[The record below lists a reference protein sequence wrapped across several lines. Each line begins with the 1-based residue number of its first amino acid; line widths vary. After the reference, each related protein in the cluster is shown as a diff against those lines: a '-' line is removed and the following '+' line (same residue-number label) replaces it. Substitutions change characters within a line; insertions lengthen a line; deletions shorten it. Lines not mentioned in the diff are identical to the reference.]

1 MSQLLQ
7 NVEFR
12 RRSLLL
18 LAVSVI
24 ACAVGFVIQPACG
37 FLALAVCLFFLLY
50 YLVTSLRRD
59 RQIEQ
64 LSRCIDQALYGRDGA
79 LLSACQEGEL
89 AILQTQ
95 LQKLLVKLR
104 QSSARDQEDKAFLRD
119 AIADISHQL
128 RTPMTSLNLIAAMLP
143 EVGAD
148 SVRQRE
154 LQQQLNQ
161 LLQRIDWLV
170 DALLNLAKIDAGTA
184 YFRRNT
190 LDAAQV
196 LRQAA
201 EPLEI
206 ALEIREI
213 TLQVTGS
220 GSYTGDGAWSA
231 EALGNI
237 LKNCMEHVPQGGK
250 ILVEISQTPLYT
262 QLCLQDTGP
271 GFAPDDLPHLF
282 ERFYKGHNAAANSF
296 GIGLALA
303 QRIISAQNGT
313 IRAQN
318 APEGGALFTVRFYHG
333 TI

>member
-37 FLALAVCLFFLLY
+37 FLTLVVCLFFLLY

-59 RQIEQ
+59 RQMEE
-64 LSRCIDQALYGRDGA
+64 LSQCIDQALYGRDGA

-95 LQKLLVKLR
+95 LRKLLVKLR
-104 QSSARDQEDKAFLRD
+104 QNSVRDQEDKAFLRD
-119 AIADISHQL
+119 SIADISHQL

-143 EVGAD
+143 EVGVD

-190 LDAAQV
+190 LDAARV

-201 EPLEI
+201 KPLEI

>member
-37 FLALAVCLFFLLY
+37 FLTLVVCLFFLLY

-59 RQIEQ
+59 RQMEQ
-64 LSRCIDQALYGRDGA
+64 LSQCIDQALYGRDGA

-95 LQKLLVKLR
+95 LRKLLVKLR

-119 AIADISHQL
+119 SIADISHQL

-303 QRIISAQNGT
+303 PRIISAQNGT

>member
-37 FLALAVCLFFLLY
+37 FLTLAVCLFFLLY

-59 RQIEQ
+59 RQMEQ
-64 LSRCIDQALYGRDGA
+64 LSQCIDQALYGRDGA

-170 DALLNLAKIDAGTA
+170 DAHLNLAKIDAGTA

>member
-37 FLALAVCLFFLLY
+37 FLTLAVCLFFLLY

-59 RQIEQ
+59 RQMEQ
-64 LSRCIDQALYGRDGA
+64 LSQCIDQALYGRDGA

-119 AIADISHQL
+119 SIADISHQL

-143 EVGAD
+143 EVGGD

-318 APEGGALFTVRFYHG
+318 APEGGALFTVRFYYG

>member
-7 NVEFR
+7 NAEFR

-37 FLALAVCLFFLLY
+37 FLTLAVCLFFLLY

-59 RQIEQ
+59 RQMEQ
-64 LSRCIDQALYGRDGA
+64 LSQCIDQALYGRDGA
-79 LLSACQEGEL
+79 LLSACQEREL

-119 AIADISHQL
+119 SIADISHQL

-206 ALEIREI
+206 AREIRGI

>member
-7 NVEFR
+7 NAEFR

-37 FLALAVCLFFLLY
+37 FLTLAVCLFFLLY
-50 YLVTSLRRD
+50 YLMTSLRRD
-59 RQIEQ
+59 RQMEQ
-64 LSRCIDQALYGRDGA
+64 LSQCIDQALYGRDGA

-119 AIADISHQL
+119 SIADISHQL

-206 ALEIREI
+206 AREIREI

>member
-37 FLALAVCLFFLLY
+37 FLTLAVCLFFLLY

-59 RQIEQ
+59 RQMEQ
-64 LSRCIDQALYGRDGA
+64 LSQCIDQALYGRDGA

-119 AIADISHQL
+119 SIADISHQL

-206 ALEIREI
+206 AREIREI

-220 GSYTGDGAWSA
+220 GSYTGDAAWSA

>member
-37 FLALAVCLFFLLY
+37 FLTLVVCLFFLLY

-59 RQIEQ
+59 RQMEE
-64 LSRCIDQALYGRDGA
+64 LSQCIDQALYGRDGA

-95 LQKLLVKLR
+95 LRKLLVKLR
-104 QSSARDQEDKAFLRD
+104 QNGVRDQEDKAFLRD
-119 AIADISHQL
+119 SIADISHQL

-143 EVGAD
+143 EVGVD

-201 EPLEI
+201 KPLEI

>member
-1 MSQLLQ
+1 
-7 NVEFR
+7 
-12 RRSLLL
+12 
-18 LAVSVI
+18 
-24 ACAVGFVIQPACG
+24 
-37 FLALAVCLFFLLY
+37 
-50 YLVTSLRRD
+50 
-59 RQIEQ
+59 
-64 LSRCIDQALYGRDGA
+64 
-79 LLSACQEGEL
+79 
-89 AILQTQ
+89 
-95 LQKLLVKLR
+95 
-104 QSSARDQEDKAFLRD
+104 
-119 AIADISHQL
+119 
-128 RTPMTSLNLIAAMLP
+128 MLP
-143 EVGAD
+143 EVGGD

-184 YFRRNT
+184 YFLRNT

-196 LRQAA
+196 LAA
-201 EPLEI
+201 
-206 ALEIREI
+206 
-213 TLQVTGS
+213 S
-220 GSYTGDGAWSA
+220 GG
-231 EALGNI
+231 ALGDRAGDPGDHAAGHG
-237 LKNCMEHVPQGGK
+237 LRQLYRRWRLVCRSAGEYPEELYGACAARRQDPGGD
-250 ILVEISQTPLYT
+250 LADAPLYAA
-262 QLCLQDTGP
+262 LPTGYRP

>member
-7 NVEFR
+7 NAEFR

-37 FLALAVCLFFLLY
+37 FLTLAVCLFFLLY

-59 RQIEQ
+59 RQMEQ
-64 LSRCIDQALYGRDGA
+64 LSQCIDQALYGRDGA

-119 AIADISHQL
+119 SIADISHQL

-143 EVGAD
+143 EVGGV

-206 ALEIREI
+206 AREIRGI

>member
-12 RRSLLL
+12 RRSRLL

-37 FLALAVCLFFLLY
+37 FLTLAVCLFFLLY

-59 RQIEQ
+59 RQMEQ
-64 LSRCIDQALYGRDGA
+64 LSQCIDQALYGRDGA

-119 AIADISHQL
+119 SIADISHQL

-143 EVGAD
+143 EVGGD

-206 ALEIREI
+206 AREIRGI

>member
-59 RQIEQ
+59 RQMEQ
-64 LSRCIDQALYGRDGA
+64 LSQCIDQALYGRDGA

-119 AIADISHQL
+119 SIADISHQL

-213 TLQVTGS
+213 TLQVTGF

>member
-7 NVEFR
+7 NAEFR

-37 FLALAVCLFFLLY
+37 FLTLAVCLFFLLY

-59 RQIEQ
+59 RQMEQ
-64 LSRCIDQALYGRDGA
+64 LSQCIDQALYGRDGA

-119 AIADISHQL
+119 SIADISHQL

-148 SVRQRE
+148 PVRQRE
-154 LQQQLNQ
+154 LQQQINQ

>member
-37 FLALAVCLFFLLY
+37 FLTLAVCLFFLLY

-59 RQIEQ
+59 RQMEQ
-64 LSRCIDQALYGRDGA
+64 LSQCIDQALYGRDGA

-119 AIADISHQL
+119 SIADISHQL

-148 SVRQRE
+148 SARQRE

-250 ILVEISQTPLYT
+250 ILVEILQTPLYT

>member
-7 NVEFR
+7 NAEFR

-37 FLALAVCLFFLLY
+37 FLTLAVCLFFLLY

-59 RQIEQ
+59 RQMEQ
-64 LSRCIDQALYGRDGA
+64 LSQCIDQALYGRDGA

-119 AIADISHQL
+119 SIADISHQL

-206 ALEIREI
+206 AREIREI

>member
-59 RQIEQ
+59 RQMEQ
-64 LSRCIDQALYGRDGA
+64 LSQCIDQALYGRDGA

-119 AIADISHQL
+119 SIADISHQL

-206 ALEIREI
+206 ALEIRKI

-220 GSYTGDGAWSA
+220 GSYTGDAAWSA

-250 ILVEISQTPLYT
+250 ILVDISQTPLYT

>member
-7 NVEFR
+7 NEEFR

-24 ACAVGFVIQPACG
+24 ACTVGFVIQPACG
-37 FLALAVCLFFLLY
+37 FLTLAVCLFFLLY

-59 RQIEQ
+59 RQMEQ
-64 LSRCIDQALYGRDGA
+64 LSQCIDQALYGRDGA

-104 QSSARDQEDKAFLRD
+104 QSSARDQGDKAFLRD
-119 AIADISHQL
+119 SIADISHQL

>member
-1 MSQLLQ
+1 
-7 NVEFR
+7 
-12 RRSLLL
+12 
-18 LAVSVI
+18 
-24 ACAVGFVIQPACG
+24 
-37 FLALAVCLFFLLY
+37 
-50 YLVTSLRRD
+50 
-59 RQIEQ
+59 
-64 LSRCIDQALYGRDGA
+64 
-79 LLSACQEGEL
+79 
-89 AILQTQ
+89 
-95 LQKLLVKLR
+95 
-104 QSSARDQEDKAFLRD
+104 
-119 AIADISHQL
+119 
-128 RTPMTSLNLIAAMLP
+128 MTSLNLIAAMLP
-143 EVGAD
+143 EVGVD

-201 EPLEI
+201 KPLEI

>member
-7 NVEFR
+7 NAEFR

-37 FLALAVCLFFLLY
+37 FLTLAVCLFFLLY
-50 YLVTSLRRD
+50 YLMTSLRRD
-59 RQIEQ
+59 RQMEQ
-64 LSRCIDQALYGRDGA
+64 LSQCIDQALYGRDGA

-119 AIADISHQL
+119 SIADISHQL

-143 EVGAD
+143 EVGGD
-148 SVRQRE
+148 SARQRE

>member
-37 FLALAVCLFFLLY
+37 FLTLVVCLFFLLY

-59 RQIEQ
+59 RQMEQ
-64 LSRCIDQALYGRDGA
+64 LSQCIDQALYGRDSA

-95 LQKLLVKLR
+95 LRKLLVKLR

-119 AIADISHQL
+119 SIADISHQL

-143 EVGAD
+143 EVGVD

-201 EPLEI
+201 KPLEI

-250 ILVEISQTPLYT
+250 ILVYWFSSFSSISL
-262 QLCLQDTGP
+262 
-271 GFAPDDLPHLF
+271 
-282 ERFYKGHNAAANSF
+282 
-296 GIGLALA
+296 
-303 QRIISAQNGT
+303 
-313 IRAQN
+313 
-318 APEGGALFTVRFYHG
+318 
-333 TI
+333 

>member
-7 NVEFR
+7 NAEFR

-37 FLALAVCLFFLLY
+37 FLTLAVCLFFLLY

-59 RQIEQ
+59 RQMEQ
-64 LSRCIDQALYGRDGA
+64 LSQCIDQALYGRDGA

-119 AIADISHQL
+119 SIADISHQL

-143 EVGAD
+143 EVGGD

-206 ALEIREI
+206 AREIRGI

>member
-7 NVEFR
+7 NMEFR

-59 RQIEQ
+59 RQMEQ
-64 LSRCIDQALYGRDGA
+64 LSQCIDQALYGRDGA

-119 AIADISHQL
+119 SIADISHQL

-262 QLCLQDTGP
+262 QFCLQDTGP

>member
-59 RQIEQ
+59 RQMEQ
-64 LSRCIDQALYGRDGA
+64 LSQCIDQALYGRDGA

-119 AIADISHQL
+119 SIADISHQL

-220 GSYTGDGAWSA
+220 GSYTGDAAWSA

>member
-18 LAVSVI
+18 LTVSVI

-37 FLALAVCLFFLLY
+37 FLTLAVCLFFLLY

-59 RQIEQ
+59 RQMEQ
-64 LSRCIDQALYGRDGA
+64 LSQCIDQALYGRDGA

-119 AIADISHQL
+119 SIADISHQL

-282 ERFYKGHNAAANSF
+282 ERFYKGYNAAANSF

>member
-24 ACAVGFVIQPACG
+24 ACTVGFVIQPACV
-37 FLALAVCLFFLLY
+37 FLTLAVCLFFLLY

-59 RQIEQ
+59 RQMEQ
-64 LSRCIDQALYGRDGA
+64 LSQCIDQALYGRDGA

-119 AIADISHQL
+119 SIADISHQL

>member
-37 FLALAVCLFFLLY
+37 FLTLAVCLFFLLY

-59 RQIEQ
+59 RQMEQ
-64 LSRCIDQALYGRDGA
+64 LSQCIDQALYGRDGA

-119 AIADISHQL
+119 SIADISHQL

-143 EVGAD
+143 EVGGD

-220 GSYTGDGAWSA
+220 GSYIGDGAWSA

>member
-18 LAVSVI
+18 LTVSVI

-37 FLALAVCLFFLLY
+37 FLTLAVCLFFLLY

-59 RQIEQ
+59 RQMEQ
-64 LSRCIDQALYGRDGA
+64 LSQCIDQALYGRDGA

-119 AIADISHQL
+119 SIADISHQL

-206 ALEIREI
+206 AREIREI

>member
-7 NVEFR
+7 NAEFR

-37 FLALAVCLFFLLY
+37 FLTLAVCLFFLLY
-50 YLVTSLRRD
+50 YLMTSLRRD
-59 RQIEQ
+59 RQMEQ
-64 LSRCIDQALYGRDGA
+64 LSQCIDQALYGRDGA

-119 AIADISHQL
+119 SIADISHQL

-143 EVGAD
+143 EVGGD

-231 EALGNI
+231 EALRNI

>member
-37 FLALAVCLFFLLY
+37 FLTLVVCLFFLLY

-59 RQIEQ
+59 RQMEE
-64 LSRCIDQALYGRDGA
+64 LSQCIDQALYGRDGA

-95 LQKLLVKLR
+95 LRKLLVKLR
-104 QSSARDQEDKAFLRD
+104 QNSVRDQEDKAFLRD
-119 AIADISHQL
+119 SIADISHQL

-143 EVGAD
+143 EVGVD

-154 LQQQLNQ
+154 QQQQLNQ

-201 EPLEI
+201 KPLEI

>member
-7 NVEFR
+7 NAEFR

-37 FLALAVCLFFLLY
+37 FLTLAVCLYFLLY

-59 RQIEQ
+59 RQMEQ
-64 LSRCIDQALYGRDGA
+64 LSQCIDQALYGRDGA

-119 AIADISHQL
+119 SIADISHQL

-206 ALEIREI
+206 AREIRGI

>member
-24 ACAVGFVIQPACG
+24 ACAVGFVIQPVCG
-37 FLALAVCLFFLLY
+37 FLTLAVCLFFLLY

-59 RQIEQ
+59 RQMEQ
-64 LSRCIDQALYGRDGA
+64 LSQYIDQALYGRDGA

-119 AIADISHQL
+119 SIADISHQL

-190 LDAAQV
+190 LDAAQI

>member
-7 NVEFR
+7 SVEFR

-37 FLALAVCLFFLLY
+37 FLTLAVCLFFLLY

-59 RQIEQ
+59 RQMEQ
-64 LSRCIDQALYGRDGA
+64 LSQCIDQVLYGRDGA

-119 AIADISHQL
+119 SIADISHQL

-296 GIGLALA
+296 GIGLALV

>member
-37 FLALAVCLFFLLY
+37 FLTLAVCLFFLLY

-59 RQIEQ
+59 RQMEQ
-64 LSRCIDQALYGRDGA
+64 LSQCIDQALYGRDGA

-119 AIADISHQL
+119 SIADISHQL

-206 ALEIREI
+206 AREIRGI